1 MSGYIYCFSN
11 DQIEDVYKI
20 GRTTRDPITRL
31 NEANNSGT
39 WNITQVTYKFEFAKK
54 VNDCCFMEKNIH
66 DILETFNTRVYP
78 NREFFKLSLTTIKK
92 IFDINEGEWY
102 ILGKSDEDKD
112 TNPVKSNGN
121 KDTIPVKSDEDENN
135 IIEQPQDIPAL
146 ITKNDILDMDES
158 DITCQTCSRIYTN
171 RRSYNNH
178 ILLKRCKIKNDSVNC
193 KYCSKSFS
201 NKYNRTVHETKC
213 SPIYNS
219 KLHIMEEEI
228 NKLKIAVRKKGR

>member
-1 MSGYIYCFSN
+1 MTGYIYCFSN

-92 IFDINEGEWY
+92 IFEVNEGEWY
-102 ILGKSDEDKD
+102 IPGKFDEDKD
-112 TNPVKSNGN
+112 TNPVKSN
-121 KDTIPVKSDEDENN
+121 EDKNN
-135 IIEQPQDIPAL
+135 IIEQPQDIPTL

-158 DITCQTCSRIYTN
+158 DITCQSCSRIYTN
-171 RRSYNNH
+171 RQSYNKH
-178 ILLKRCKIKNDSVNC
+178 ITLNRCRIKDDSVNC
-193 KYCSKSFS
+193 KYCRKTFS
-201 NKYNRTVHETKC
+201 NTSNRKMHEKNVIRY
-213 SPIYNS
+213 IYIYQNYT
-219 KLHIMEEEI
+219 
-228 NKLKIAVRKKGR
+228 